1 MEGVAGIL
9 QYRRGLVVHC
19 NNNARTYSII
29 CIVTFYSHL
38 ADLVYGGG
46 EADSV
51 FKLLHHLQQ
60 TRTLVMCVVRRVATC
75 LVTCVVKIVSL

>member
-9 QYRRGLVVHC
+9 QYRRGLVVYY
-19 NNNARTYSII
+19 NARTYSII

-75 LVTCVVKIVSL
+75 LVTCVVKIVSF

>member
-9 QYRRGLVVHC
+9 QYRRELVVY
-19 NNNARTYSII
+19 NARTYSII

>member
-9 QYRRGLVVHC
+9 QYRRGLVVY
-19 NNNARTYSII
+19 NARTYSII
-29 CIVTFYSHL
+29 CIVTFCSHL

-60 TRTLVMCVVRRVATC
+60 THTLVMCVVRRVATC